1 MTVTA
6 PNANSGIPSVVDDGQ
21 YITVPFSGT
30 AHIGN
35 PGDLVIWSG
44 FYAITTGMGAAGA
57 GAKASAVGILMDRNP
72 GYDWAGRQAI
82 NSAVLV
88 MRFGVVRVSA
98 SFSGRPLLGVLAY
111 PTNTGSG
118 VNAPSGQTGLGA
130 TWNTAAPASVSGGTA
145 AAPVPAI
152 GQMINW
158 FDSGPAG
165 TGQMDVVIWNR
176 NADYF

>member
-6 PNANSGIPSVVDDGQ
+6 PNANSGIPSMVDDGQ
-21 YITVPFSGT
+21 FITLPFSGT

-35 PGDLVIWSG
+35 PGDLVIYSG
-44 FYAITTGMGAAGA
+44 FYVITTGMGAAGA
-57 GAKASAVGILMDRNP
+57 GAKASAAGILTDRNP
-72 GYDWAGRQAI
+72 AYDWAGRQVI
-82 NSAVLV
+82 NSAALV

-98 SFSGRPLLGVLAY
+98 SFSGRPLLGVLAA

-118 VNAPSGQTGLGA
+118 VNSPSGQTGVGSL
-130 TWNTAAPASVSGGTA
+130 WNTAAPVSVSGGTA
-145 AAPVPAI
+145 AAAPVAI

-176 NADYF
+176 NADYY